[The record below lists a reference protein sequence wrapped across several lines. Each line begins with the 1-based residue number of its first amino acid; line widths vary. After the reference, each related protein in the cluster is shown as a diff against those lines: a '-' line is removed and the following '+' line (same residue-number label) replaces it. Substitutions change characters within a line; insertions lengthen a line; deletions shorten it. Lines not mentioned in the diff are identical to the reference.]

1 MIRNPQLN
9 VIFSKKIVIGI
20 MGFAG
25 VLIAVL
31 VVSPWIR
38 SMMRPATQPATKPS
52 VVWPAPRPSP
62 EELARP
68 HLKKAEERAQ
78 EAIAAHLESVDRF
91 FAQAKENSRAMA
103 EHILSWEGKFKSF
116 SGQKALEA
124 FVAQTFRKYAFAP
137 EDLEKLEATVCQQ
150 YQAELES
157 IENQMLVDLRADLA
171 DVPGYDRLLKLD
183 SQEWT
188 RMYQQSVSQF
198 VQQAQEE
205 LKEAIF
211 REVASILISEVV
223 AHVATRLAISAGIL
237 GAGATSGAASFGI
250 GLAAGLIVD
259 AIYNALYDP
268 VGEMTKQIESRIEEV
283 HKEFTSHLRQ
293 SLEHQAQ
300 KRSEQRR
307 AGVLQMLDS
316 PS

>member
-103 EHILSWEGKFKSF
+103 EHILSW
-116 SGQKALEA
+116 
-124 FVAQTFRKYAFAP
+124 
-137 EDLEKLEATVCQQ
+137 
-150 YQAELES
+150 
-157 IENQMLVDLRADLA
+157 
-171 DVPGYDRLLKLD
+171 
-183 SQEWT
+183 
-188 RMYQQSVSQF
+188 
-198 VQQAQEE
+198 
-205 LKEAIF
+205 
-211 REVASILISEVV
+211 
-223 AHVATRLAISAGIL
+223 
-237 GAGATSGAASFGI
+237 
-250 GLAAGLIVD
+250 
-259 AIYNALYDP
+259 
-268 VGEMTKQIESRIEEV
+268 
-283 HKEFTSHLRQ
+283 
-293 SLEHQAQ
+293 
-300 KRSEQRR
+300 
-307 AGVLQMLDS
+307 
-316 PS
+316 